1 MNTHDGLYKGDA
13 SPNRA
18 ALSQGYGARS
28 TENYASQAEAFA
40 PSNPLMG
47 SLNNRISTL
56 FDLLTD
62 TRGALVETGD
72 RILGAIPRGVG
83 NDAAASKP
91 TGVGGET
98 LLRLEA
104 LIGLANEVLCE
115 ARRLQGEL

>member
-1 MNTHDGLYKGDA
+1 MNTHDGLYKSDL

-18 ALSQGYGARS
+18 AFQPQGARS
-28 TENYASQAEAFA
+28 AENYVSPAEALA
-40 PSNPLMG
+40 PCNPLMG

-56 FDLLTD
+56 FDILTD
-62 TRGALVETGD
+62 ARGALVETGD
-72 RILGAIPRGVG
+72 RILGAIPRGVC